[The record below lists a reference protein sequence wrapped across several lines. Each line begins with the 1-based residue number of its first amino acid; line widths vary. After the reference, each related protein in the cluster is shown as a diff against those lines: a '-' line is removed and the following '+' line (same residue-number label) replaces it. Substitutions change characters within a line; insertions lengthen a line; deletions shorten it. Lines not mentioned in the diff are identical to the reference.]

1 MKRLLSALL
10 VLVLVFSLAACGSQL
25 NPPSPTTDPTIHTTA
40 PTAPSSPTD
49 PTDPSDPA
57 DPIIPTDPSDPA
69 NPSVPAEPDTP
80 TLPTPTVPDTTQPSI
95 PDPTPTLPEPEP
107 EPDPTVPA
115 PAPEPEPEPEPT
127 VPAPTPDP
135 EPEPE
140 PEPEPQLDPNGSYTS
155 KEDVA
160 LYIHLYGKLPPNF
173 ITKNQAKS
181 LGWKSGSL
189 ERFAPGKCIGGDTFQ
204 NREGL
209 LPKKSGRTYKECDID
224 TLGKSSRGA
233 KRIVFS
239 NDGLVYY
246 TDDHYKSFTLLYG
259 EP

>member
-1 MKRLLSALL
+1 MKRLLSVLL
-10 VLVLVFSLAACGSQL
+10 ILALVFSLAACSGQFSFQV
-25 NPPSPTTDPTIHTTA
+25 STTDPSDTYTTA
-40 PTAPSSPTD
+40 PTDSVT
-49 PTDPSDPA
+49 PTDPSDPS
-57 DPIIPTDPSDPA
+57 DPSDPTDPVTPTEPSA
-69 NPSVPAEPDTP
+69 PSDPSVPAEPDTP
-80 TLPTPTVPDTTQPSI
+80 TLPTPTVPDATDPED
-95 PDPTPTLPEPEP
+95 PDPTPSQ
-107 EPDPTVPA
+107 PA
-115 PAPEPEPEPEPT
+115 S
-127 VPAPTPDP
+127 DP

-140 PEPEPQLDPNGSYTS
+140 PEPEPLLDPNGSYYS

-160 LYIHLYGKLPPNF
+160 LYIHLYGKLPSNF
-173 ITKNQAKS
+173 LTKSQAKD
-181 LGWKSGSL
+181 LGWKSGSV
-189 ERFAPGKCIGGDTFQ
+189 ERYAPGKAIGGDTFQ